1 MFKLLRGKCIRA
13 LIYITNRIYI
23 FRVFQTNPLEKRR
36 DDDR

>member
-23 FRVFQTNPLEKRR
+23 FGVFQTNSLKKRR
-36 DDDR
+36 DDH